1 MKLRLKRKL
10 RRIFSIYNI
19 LILLCIVISLV
30 SLYLFFKPDLNF
42 FSLKYKVVDGVKI
55 VETNV
60 KENEVITEKQARKT
74 GVKQFKQLG
83 ENIKEDDLNIKK
95 IQRKG
100 EEYFYVVSPK
110 NTMEIKL
117 VGGKITRLNTVPI
130 D

>member
-1 MKLRLKRKL
+1 MKLRLERKL

-42 FSLKYKVVDGVKI
+42 FSFKYKVVDGVKI